1 MDADKLARY
10 LEFNPAWKS
19 FSVYIFGA
27 VIFFAG
33 PFINPEAPISP
44 AVSELIASC
53 FLAFVLVWR
62 YTNVYRV
69 SSEKLVHE
77 FSFPKRGKKEVEIN
91 EIRRID
97 LRRGLTQRALGVAHV
112 RIYIQGKEEPA
123 IKLFGVPDPTGFR
136 DLLVELG
143 AGDERVTG
151 AWRR

>member
-10 LEFNPAWKS
+10 LEFHPAWKS

-33 PFINPEAPISP
+33 PFVNPNAPISP
-44 AVSELIASC
+44 ALADLIGTC

-62 YTNVYRV
+62 FTNLYRL
-69 SSEKLVHE
+69 SGDKLSHE
-77 FSFPKRGKKEVEIN
+77 FSFPKRGKKEVDIKD
-91 EIRRID
+91 IRRID

-112 RIYIQGKEEPA
+112 HVYVQGKEEPA
-123 IKLFGVPDPTGFR
+123 IKLFGVADPVAFR

-143 AGDERVTG
+143 AGDERVSG